1 MDVNIILDVLS
12 WLSVSI
18 FPLTFAWAAG
28 ILIRESIMKKK
39 LAPLESDAIGG
50 LRRQKGRSEVSD
62 EKELE
67 EVRMRI
73 AAIYEVMNGDGGF
86 NHRSDLM
93 FAYRQIMACRALLPS
108 ENDLIGKINEV
119 SDLIKSDLRRCYML
133 LAVGGKSKF
142 WFYTL
147 AVLSTLALFTVSLA
161 PLAIPF
167 LVYLL
172 FGRTPMCV
180 ARNPSKFDA
189 FFSGAAVGALLGGF
203 ITLPAIFNATEYKLV
218 ERGTGRVVGHGADI
232 NIGQV
237 IAVFITL
244 FLLILSL
251 LMFVIRIWIMFVRN
265 YMIYR

>member
-12 WLSVSI
+12 WLSLSI
-18 FPLTFAWAAG
+18 FPLTFVWAAG

-39 LAPLESDAIGG
+39 LVPIEFDGIGE
-50 LRRQKGRSEVSD
+50 LRRQKGRSEISD
-62 EKELE
+62 EKELN
-67 EVRMRI
+67 EVRTRI
-73 AAIYEVMNGDGGF
+73 DAIYEVMNGDGGF

-108 ENDLIGKINEV
+108 DNDLIGKINDV
-119 SDLIKSDLRRCYML
+119 SALIKSDLRRCYML
-133 LAVGGKSKF
+133 LAVGGKNKF

-167 LVYLL
+167 LIYLL

-180 ARNPSKFDA
+180 ARNPSSFDA
-189 FFSGAAVGALLGGF
+189 FFSGAALGSLFGGF
-203 ITLPAIFNATEYKLV
+203 VMLPSIFNATEYRLV
-218 ERGTGRVVGHGADI
+218 ERNTGRVVGHGADI
-232 NIGQV
+232 NLGQV

-244 FLLILSL
+244 FLLLLSL